1 MEIESVYGFSTD
13 GSGDKLVNLPTLPDS
28 RALTLRVRYSL
39 SQLPQNNSYRPR
51 LADERI
57 GYFITAY
64 RIFLTTTAMSVCALH
79 QSLAFR
85 KDPDAPLSPPKKPI
99 VFWIAVPVEY
109 RDAMKAF

>member
-1 MEIESVYGFSTD
+1 MEIESVYGFSPT
-13 GSGDKLVNLPTLPDS
+13 GGDKLVNLPTLPDS

-64 RIFLTTTAMSVCALH
+64 RDFSNDNRNEPFVRYINRWHLEK
-79 QSLAFR
+79 Q
-85 KDPDAPLSPPKKPI
+85 DPDAPLSPPKKPI
-99 VFWIAVPVEY
+99 VFWIENACAGGVP
-109 RDAMKAF
+109 